1 MALKGVRQFSYLL
14 LEENEEYLSDTSCL
28 CKHNLSKR
36 LYKDN
41 FKGRMRIGTKSITIE
56 PDDISLPMIK
66 VMFACIDEMTYSE
79 TQQTGVNKTINFYS
93 LLIACNSIR
102 LITIQII
109 SGKSR
114 CVTPNLIKSS
124 ADSGTNFQLQI
135 LISYE
140 DVKMYISLCKELWTY
155 YKGDKHKKSVE
166 CIENIADKW
175 LNKLYFNDISNMEY
189 EFLLDH
195 RDKFLLTKPL
205 IAYKVK
211 PFIKHRGFL
220 HIMQSGIYF
229 KYLPNFSNKPYKRIP
244 LKNVWFIFRRIC
256 SMKPNALELICGKDI
271 SNINTGKWK
280 CIVLEFQSNQDRE
293 YVATS
298 LQSYLTNINSK
309 KQTDLISTKSY
320 ASCSCKS
327 SCLSLL
333 YVDPL
338 YASQSICFKNYV
350 QSLWIRGEI
359 STYHYLDY
367 LNSISGRSRSDLSQY
382 PVYPWTLCNFE
393 GNFNNESDIIGNKS
407 NFRDLSRPL
416 GALNEIN
423 LEILKARM
431 RDLPPND
438 QFLYGSH
445 YSTPGHIS
453 YFLIRSFPEYQLKLH
468 CGDFDVWNR
477 IFHSI
482 CETWKTIT
490 QGRAA
495 YMELIPQFYEQDPN
509 FLLNNKL
516 KVHTSNG
523 NLSNVKIPNW
533 NFEEKDLNTR
543 SSEYQVA
550 KKFLYFMRLALES
563 SNTSEQINNWIDL
576 IFGYKQRGKEAI
588 LANNLFH
595 PITYINS
602 QIAITKDLS
611 PVYID
616 SFKIKDIPGEQPELQ
631 NGNLK
636 GFTIEGNGVSKKYI
650 SRSELNFNDNIFVV
664 NEKYINSCGD
674 DIVAIRAQVEEFG
687 QVPIQVF
694 DSPHPKRNIIDKS
707 KVLKHTCDDLANYPW
722 FVLFKLRTEL
732 IESQF
737 EDTSLI
743 NNRVQNCDILE
754 SYDMHDKYSVRSF
767 GKYNIINSDFSNN
780 TDNQLLRPIN
790 FSSDLDGYD
799 RSFYLADNSTH
810 YHCTNE
816 THKSNFIIN
825 NGNLVQKKSSAVFNS
840 TEGKILDICNDSE
853 SGNKSKLL
861 SCVGL
866 PQIEFRNIKISS
878 SLFMEWSGYQTLYT
892 CISRIDDENLDKIE
906 TFLDMNPLVTDL
918 VTKSPIDKNL
928 ISITQCD
935 KLYIMVVLWKDGFLR
950 LYQYNTNN
958 LNINSKFR
966 QFDQYAEIK
975 TNPFLPLCVTKIDE
989 DLQNKVSYLNAFLT
1003 MYNSCYILYVVIGT
1017 EVGDVLYLLYASVE
1031 GNTRHITNF
1040 KLRMSSE
1047 INIDHTSGKDP
1058 INENIYIFL
1067 KDKCIR
1073 QYNMAEITYI
1083 KIFEDRNNQVFIIT
1097 TSLDGIISICKHTY
1111 NLQSKLLLN
1120 HLQWLPIIDIPLHGD
1135 PICILETNSVFSWKN
1150 IHVSK
1155 EAEKIDKVTKTTL
1168 GFTIEKNKVKS
1179 NIIPYSHDNEET
1191 IIRISSKVSATG
1203 DIDIKELSFSCLIV
1217 SSSEWNSG
1225 SKAYLWFVEPSEV
1238 YTLDI
1243 IAMIGNSSSLKC
1255 GEDHPDVNHP
1265 LNNFDQIS
1273 WISADRYN
1281 LLHFVGYNPETKTT
1295 IVVTWK
1301 INQKKTKLEGIL
1313 YLPNLVVYNATWD
1326 YYRGGII
1333 LAAKYF
1339 KYDSI
1344 YNGNNHVTHEDIY
1357 ATLSLKDDD
1366 ITMQDIPLTIYLLPQ
1381 IYLLSPDL
1389 KVSLIEYLD
1398 ARIAL
1403 QVLMSNLQLINI
1415 NKIYCTKDHLILDL
1429 LSGLLICN
1437 VEVDIREN

>member
-66 VMFACIDEMTYSE
+66 VMFVCINEMTYSE

-102 LITIQII
+102 LITVQII
-109 SGKSR
+109 NGKSR

-135 LISYE
+135 LMSYE
-140 DVKMYISLCKELWTY
+140 NVKMYISLCNELWTY
-155 YKGDKHKKSVE
+155 YKGDKHRKSVE

-175 LNKLYFNDISNMEY
+175 LNKLYSSDISNMEY

-205 IAYKVK
+205 IAYRVK

-244 LKNVWFIFRRIC
+244 LKSVWFIFRRIY
-256 SMKPNALELICGKDI
+256 SMKPNTLEFICGKDI

-293 YVATS
+293 YVATL

-309 KQTDLISTKSY
+309 KQTDLVSIKSY

-333 YVDPL
+333 YVDPF
-338 YASQSICFKNYV
+338 YASQSICFKNYM

-393 GNFNNESDIIGNKS
+393 GNFNNEGDIIGNRS
-407 NFRDLSRPL
+407 NFRDLSKPL
-416 GALNEIN
+416 GALNETN

-516 KVHTSNG
+516 KVHTNNG
-523 NLSNVKIPNW
+523 NLSNVKVPNW

-550 KKFLYFMRLALES
+550 RKFLYFMRLALES
-563 SNTSEQINNWIDL
+563 SNTSEQINDWIDL

-611 PVYID
+611 PVYIN
-616 SFKIKDIPGEQPELQ
+616 SFKIKEIPGEQLELQ
-631 NGNLK
+631 NGNLR
-636 GFTIEGNGVSKKYI
+636 GFTTEGIGNEISNKYI
-650 SRSELNFNDNIFVV
+650 SKSELNFNDNVPIF

-674 DIVAIRAQVEEFG
+674 DIAAIKAQVEEFG
-687 QVPIQVF
+687 QVPIQIF
-694 DSPHPKRNIIDKS
+694 DGPHPRRNIIDKS

-722 FVLFKLRTEL
+722 FVLLKLRTEL

-737 EDTSLI
+737 GDTSLI

-754 SYDMHDKYSVRSF
+754 SHDIYDKYSVHNF
-767 GKYNIINSDFSNN
+767 GKYNNNSDLSNN
-780 TDNQLLRPIN
+780 TDNQLLHPID
-790 FSSDLDGYD
+790 FSSDLDGHD
-799 RSFYLADNSTH
+799 KSLHTTDNFTH
-810 YHCTNE
+810 YHCINE
-816 THKSNFIIN
+816 THKSNFVIN
-825 NGNLVQKKSSAVFNS
+825 DGNLVQKKSSAAFNS
-840 TEGKILDICNDSE
+840 TEDKILDIYNDSE

-861 SCVGL
+861 SCVDI
-866 PQIEFRNIKISS
+866 PQAKFQNIKISS

-892 CISRIDDENLDKIE
+892 CISRINDKNLNKIG
-906 TFLDMNPLVTDL
+906 TFLDVNPLFTDF
-918 VTKSPIDKNL
+918 VTKSYIDNNF
-928 ISITQCD
+928 ISITQYD
-935 KLYIMVVLWKDGFLR
+935 KLYIMVVLWRDGFLR
-950 LYQYNTNN
+950 LYQYNANN
-958 LNINSKFR
+958 LNINSKFH
-966 QFDQYAEIK
+966 QYKEIK
-975 TNPFLPLCVTKIDE
+975 TSPFLPLCVTKIDE
-989 DLQNKVSYLNAFLT
+989 DLQNKVSYLSAFLT

-1017 EVGDVLYLLYASVE
+1017 EVGGVLYLLYASVE

-1047 INIDHTSGKDP
+1047 VNIDHASKKEL
-1058 INENIYIFL
+1058 INKNICIFL
-1067 KDKCIR
+1067 KDKYIR

-1083 KIFEDRNNQVFIIT
+1083 KIFEDKNQVFIII
-1097 TSLDGIISICKHTY
+1097 TSLDGVISICKHTH
-1111 NLQSKLLLN
+1111 NLQSKLLLS

-1150 IHVSK
+1150 IHISK
-1155 EAEKIDKVTKTTL
+1155 EETEKIDEVTKITL
-1168 GFTIEKNKVKS
+1168 DFTIEENKVKS
-1179 NIIPYSHDNEET
+1179 NIIPYYHDNEET
-1191 IIRISSKVSATG
+1191 TIGISSKVSATG
-1203 DIDIKELSFSCLIV
+1203 DINIKELSFSCLIV
-1217 SSSEWNSG
+1217 SNSEWNSRN
-1225 SKAYLWFVEPSEV
+1225 KAYLWFIEPSEV

-1255 GEDHPDVNHP
+1255 DEDHSDINHP

-1273 WISADRYN
+1273 WISTDRYN

-1295 IVVTWK
+1295 IIVTWE
-1301 INQKKTKLEGIL
+1301 INQKKTKLVGIL
-1313 YLPNLVVYNATWD
+1313 YLPNLVVYSATWD

-1339 KYDSI
+1339 KYDPVYSES
-1344 YNGNNHVTHEDIY
+1344 NHVTHEDVY
-1357 ATLSLKDDD
+1357 AILSLKDND
-1366 ITMQDIPLTIYLLPQ
+1366 IAMQDIPLTIYLLPQ
-1381 IYLLSPDL
+1381 IYIFNSDL
-1389 KVSLIEYLD
+1389 KVSLVEYLD
-1398 ARIAL
+1398 TRTAL
-1403 QVLMSNLQLINI
+1403 QVLMPNLQSVNI

-1437 VEVDIREN
+1437 VEVDILED